1 MCVANPG
8 AQSVESAVGVG
19 VEDRRTFHVASLA
32 GTLIPGGRVV
42 YPPTMWPRALLASQN
57 SLTSCQHFQI
67 LRCPSEC
74 VEPSRNRCSSEKV
87 TSTSLSVLLQV
98 IDRHQCFVTSATQ
111 PLPPN
116 HQLSTMNDLYD
127 LELLSLIARITQE
140 IYNYIAVNDKVLA
153 EYVLSLH
160 EQSSTLNDFKDKLN
174 GALPDSAI
182 ENIDRLIL
190 NLHPKHKKKSKELA
204 NILAGSNVD
213 ANGQIETDK
222 QKRLFPGLSLPD
234 QESNKDVLM
243 QEVDDMMAQFEGAA
257 KKKARVEKTEESPAL
272 AQRSRSRSRSPPRR
286 RSRSPERGRSYDGRR
301 DYRHGGRDRVSND
314 ERPVLFKIYNGRI
327 SGLKDFGAFVQ
338 LEGIAGRVEG
348 RHFL

>member
-1 MCVANPG
+1 
-8 AQSVESAVGVG
+8 
-19 VEDRRTFHVASLA
+19 
-32 GTLIPGGRVV
+32 
-42 YPPTMWPRALLASQN
+42 
-57 SLTSCQHFQI
+57 
-67 LRCPSEC
+67 
-74 VEPSRNRCSSEKV
+74 
-87 TSTSLSVLLQV
+87 
-98 IDRHQCFVTSATQ
+98 
-111 PLPPN
+111 
-116 HQLSTMNDLYD
+116 MNDLYD

-257 KKKARVEKTEESPAL
+257 KK
-272 AQRSRSRSRSPPRR
+272 
-286 RSRSPERGRSYDGRR
+286 
-301 DYRHGGRDRVSND
+301 
-314 ERPVLFKIYNGRI
+314 
-327 SGLKDFGAFVQ
+327 
-338 LEGIAGRVEG
+338 
-348 RHFL
+348 